1 MIAEKT
7 GWTEKYIMQ
16 KVTWESLRRMLAD
29 APAMKKVKPKPK
41 VLEGDE
47 LAKILGM

>member
-7 GWTEKYIMQ
+7 GWTEKYIMR
-16 KVTWESLRRMLAD
+16 KVSWESIQRMLAD
-29 APAMKKVKPKPK
+29 APAMKKVKTEPK
-41 VLEGDE
+41 LFEGDE